1 MDLGIR
7 GLRVA
12 ISGAASGIGLAM
24 ARRFLSE
31 GARVCVSDADEA
43 AVEKLRGTMSALSV
57 TACDVADRGSVE
69 RWLADISGT
78 LGGLDCLINNAGI
91 AGPTGRVQDIAPEA
105 WDRTFEVN
113 ITGQFNV
120 TRLALALLERSGNA
134 SILNMSSSAGRLGFA
149 QRSPYAA
156 SKWAVI
162 GFTKSLAKE
171 LGPKG
176 IRVNALLP
184 GLVDG
189 ERIHK
194 VFAEKAAALGIPLH
208 DQQQAA
214 LSYVS
219 LRKLIPHDE
228 IADLA
233 LYLASLRGASISG
246 QAISIC
252 GDLEALQ

>member
-1 MDLGIR
+1 MELGIR

-31 GARVCVSDADEA
+31 GAHVCVSDVDEV
-43 AVEKLRGTMSALSV
+43 AVEKLRGTDSNLFVA
-57 TACDVADRGSVE
+57 TCDVADRASVE
-69 RWLADISGT
+69 RWISDVSGA

-91 AGPTGRVQDIAPEA
+91 AGPTGLVQDIAPEA
-105 WDRTFEVN
+105 WDRTFGVN

-120 TRLALALLERSGNA
+120 TRLALPLLEGSRNS

-149 QRSPYAA
+149 QRAPYAA

-171 LGPKG
+171 LGPRG

-189 ERIHK
+189 ERIRK
-194 VFAEKAAALGIPLH
+194 VFADKAAALGIPT
-208 DQQQAA
+208 DEQQETA
-214 LSYVS
+214 LSRVS
-219 LRKLIPHDE
+219 LRKLVSHDE
-228 IADLA
+228 IADMA
-233 LYLASLRGASISG
+233 LFLASSRGGSISG